1 MFQVMLSNKLILYY
15 FVNKELFRNYLSKC
29 PSAAIYPCPGIK
41 RIWLNVSKSSLL
53 QDFNFNSKFQF
64 KSFKTLW
71 KFQKFFFQLYI
82 LLRQIRRVL
91 PYFFLYF
98 VSFGIPVYF
107 SLFFTYSLECYHRI
121 SQNNTPNKKSLK
133 ILYVTETILLGAMSN
148 NTEGQTYCYYSQ
160 FPATHSN
167 SICAFQAA
175 CCKAQVLV

>member
-41 RIWLNVSKSSLL
+41 RIWLNASKSSLL

-71 KFQKFFFQLYI
+71 KFQNVFFQLYI
-82 LLRQIRRVL
+82 LLRQNKEGSAV
-91 PYFFLYF
+91 FLFIFCEFWHSCIFLF
-98 VSFGIPVYF
+98 V
-107 SLFFTYSLECYHRI
+107 FTYSLECYHRI